1 MCIIY
6 QTMYLIYN
14 AHNSIECTCFILKS
28 VYLMNHF
35 PSEQQEDIKTIIKKL
50 IPTIIKELTPV
61 ILEKSKEIIGEK
73 LFTKT
78 SKAKYLN
85 KSNALEEF

>member
-28 VYLMNHF
+28 VHLMNHYR
-35 PSEQQEDIKTIIKKL
+35 SEQQEDIKTIIKK
-50 IPTIIKELTPV
+50 PTIIKKLTPV
-61 ILEKSKEIIGEK
+61 ILEKLKEIIGEK

-78 SKAKYLN
+78 SKAKSLN

>member
-28 VYLMNHF
+28 VHLMNHF
-35 PSEQQEDIKTIIKKL
+35 RSEQQEDIKTIIKK
-50 IPTIIKELTPV
+50 PTIIKKLTPV
-61 ILEKSKEIIGEK
+61 ILEKLKEIIGEK

-78 SKAKYLN
+78 SKAKSLN